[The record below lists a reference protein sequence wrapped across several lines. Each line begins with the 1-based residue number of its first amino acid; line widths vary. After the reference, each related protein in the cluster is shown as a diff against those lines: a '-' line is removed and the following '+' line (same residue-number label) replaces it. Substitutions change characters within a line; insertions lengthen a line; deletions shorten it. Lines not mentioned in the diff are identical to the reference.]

1 MIEKEKET
9 YKAKINE
16 IDKKLKESE
25 IKCQQKTFEIEKE
38 KTKWNLEKDML
49 ETQRTDA
56 IDQKNRLEKAK
67 ERLVWENE
75 KLKNDNKN
83 NRRMMY
89 GAQSAIS
96 SQIPTYL
103 NKFSKPDQNTSF
115 GHQNAMNVNTSVNS
129 GKFGFK
135 NFIGDGLEKFES
147 EKSGDM
153 SEDKST
159 TSQKEN
165 LV

>member
-1 MIEKEKET
+1 LIEKEKET

-67 ERLVWENE
+67 ERLV
-75 KLKNDNKN
+75 
-83 NRRMMY
+83 
-89 GAQSAIS
+89 
-96 SQIPTYL
+96 
-103 NKFSKPDQNTSF
+103 
-115 GHQNAMNVNTSVNS
+115 
-129 GKFGFK
+129 
-135 NFIGDGLEKFES
+135 
-147 EKSGDM
+147 
-153 SEDKST
+153 
-159 TSQKEN
+159 
-165 LV
+165 